1 MKDLILKIIR
11 KVVLSLKRN
20 YKEPPLREWK
30 KFSNKQ
36 YSNRLIYEK
45 LVSNNPC
52 MIGRIGSTEMLALT
66 NYIGIKRN
74 NIFQY
79 FTGASFPFWWLN
91 STKKQM
97 ENWSG
102 FYPATDENLIKFSE
116 LMFNDMEQ
124 VDILGSWL
132 TNEKYFK
139 KSLSNAK
146 QVVLEDLEPFFT
158 DNPWTKALEGKK
170 VLVIHPF
177 NELIEKQYKKR
188 NELFK
193 NNLLPEFELVTIK
206 AIQSLGG
213 NNSEFMDWFQALD
226 FMKSEID
233 KVDFDICIVGAG
245 AYGFPLA
252 AHVKRI
258 GKKSIHL
265 GGVTQILFGII
276 GKRWEIFRVW
286 SYPNMFNDAWVRP
299 GELLKP
305 KNADHVE
312 DSCYW

>member
-1 MKDLILKIIR
+1 MRDLFFKIIR

-30 KFSNKQ
+30 KFSNKS

-45 LVSNNPC
+45 LVSSKPC
-52 MIGRIGSTEMLALT
+52 MIGRIGSTEMLTLT

-79 FTGASFPFWWLN
+79 FTGESFSFWWQKY
-91 STKKQM
+91 TKKQM

-102 FYPATDENLIKFSE
+102 FYPATDKNLIKFSE

-132 TNEKYFK
+132 TNEKYLK

-146 QVVLEDLEPFFT
+146 QLVLEDLEPFFT

-188 NELFK
+188 KELFL

-206 AIQSLGG
+206 AVQSLGG
-213 NNSEFMDWFQALD
+213 NNSEFKDWFQALD
-226 FMKSEID
+226 FMKKEID
-233 KVDFDICIVGAG
+233 KIDFDICIVGAG

-265 GGVTQILFGII
+265 GGITQILFGII
-276 GKRWEIFRVW
+276 GKRWEEFIVW
-286 SYPNMFNDAWVRP
+286 PYSNMFNDAWVRP

-305 KNADHVE
+305 KNADQVE
-312 DSCYW
+312 GACYW